1 MGTQPPLSVA
11 TRNYGLEL
19 VKLFLQ
25 VVWADHEVTETEA
38 ERLKQYAKN
47 LGLHPEHVAEL
58 DTYLQGHAP
67 LPPPNLALLREHRV
81 EVLKSVR
88 RLLAELN
95 IGEDEADLLGEL
107 SAMLGASSFPPAH

>member
-25 VVWADHEVTETEA
+25 VVWADHEVTETETA
-38 ERLKQYAKN
+38 RLKQYAQN
-47 LGLHPEHVAEL
+47 LGLHPEHIAEL
-58 DTYLQGHAP
+58 DTYLRGEAP
-67 LPPPNLALLREHRV
+67 LPPPNLALLKDHRV

-88 RLLAELN
+88 RLLQELN
-95 IGEDEADLLGEL
+95 IGEDETEILGEL
-107 SAMLGASSFPPAH
+107 SAMLGASSFPPAR